1 MGERSDAW
9 RGQSTPPGPLEMQV
23 KIKTAGFLAGDSAFL
38 IIAHKLQYKSTKLW
52 GSDRKKTK
60 VTHSRLTLMTE
71 GKFATPNNRKPFGLD
86 RLDWQSC
93 PKYVYVSI
101 SLEYCQPEMYVSIS
115 PFDKC
120 EFVCQYTWLVAASA
134 SNFES
139 SHTWYSVCKKEK
151 KMHMIL
157 HKGTS
162 SIRNRVV
169 ENISC
174 GRECTSLLLIEL
186 QWCEIALHCS
196 TILENCSRIRKDN
209 MRKVHLRVGGA
220 GSLHDLLISQD
231 REDYTHMMQRSST
244 KFNSHDREKTGVGR
258 KDSSEIPCKCRQHDM
273 LLQVCSFQIKSTE
286 WNVWNSI
293 MKLSMC
299 CTCL

>member
-1 MGERSDAW
+1 
-9 RGQSTPPGPLEMQV
+9 
-23 KIKTAGFLAGDSAFL
+23 
-38 IIAHKLQYKSTKLW
+38 
-52 GSDRKKTK
+52 
-60 VTHSRLTLMTE
+60 
-71 GKFATPNNRKPFGLD
+71 
-86 RLDWQSC
+86 
-93 PKYVYVSI
+93 
-101 SLEYCQPEMYVSIS
+101 
-115 PFDKC
+115 
-120 EFVCQYTWLVAASA
+120 
-134 SNFES
+134 
-139 SHTWYSVCKKEK
+139 
-151 KMHMIL
+151 MHMIL

-186 QWCEIALHCS
+186 QSCEIALHCS

-273 LLQVCSFQIKSTE
+273 LLQVCSLLAS
-286 WNVWNSI
+286 
-293 MKLSMC
+293 KLKAQNEMSG
-299 CTCL
+299 TQL

>member
-1 MGERSDAW
+1 
-9 RGQSTPPGPLEMQV
+9 
-23 KIKTAGFLAGDSAFL
+23 
-38 IIAHKLQYKSTKLW
+38 
-52 GSDRKKTK
+52 
-60 VTHSRLTLMTE
+60 
-71 GKFATPNNRKPFGLD
+71 
-86 RLDWQSC
+86 
-93 PKYVYVSI
+93 
-101 SLEYCQPEMYVSIS
+101 
-115 PFDKC
+115 
-120 EFVCQYTWLVAASA
+120 
-134 SNFES
+134 
-139 SHTWYSVCKKEK
+139 
-151 KMHMIL
+151 MIL

-273 LLQVCSFQIKSTE
+273 LLQVCSFQMKSTE
-286 WNVWNSI
+286 WKCLELNYETVNVLYMSVI
-293 MKLSMC
+293 
-299 CTCL
+299 CTGYPVYLLTVTYFTAIGASCQASKRLVILRRLKVPFLNTHPPVHQFKN